1 MRSRLAQLLVA
12 LTGVLIV
19 LVSVLFAVLQNR

>member
-19 LVSVLFAVLQNR
+19 LVSVWFAVLQNP